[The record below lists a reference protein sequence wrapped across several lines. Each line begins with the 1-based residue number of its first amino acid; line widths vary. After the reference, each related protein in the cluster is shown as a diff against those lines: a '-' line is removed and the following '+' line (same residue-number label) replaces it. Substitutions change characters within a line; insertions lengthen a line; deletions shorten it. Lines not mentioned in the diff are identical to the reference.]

1 MFCTKTQRIA
11 AYLDNVEK
19 IDRFKDKTSCW

>member
-1 MFCTKTQRIA
+1 MYCAKTERIA

-19 IDRFKDKTSCW
+19 IDRFKDKISCP